1 MACHTVDKYSRKPSP
16 SRCRIQSGSVLPS
29 RRQAGQNGL
38 SGSVA
43 RARESQGTVQRNAE
57 MIRVR
62 MSLAEA

>member
-1 MACHTVDKYSRKPSP
+1 MGKIFILRVHNDLRA
-16 SRCRIQSGSVLPS
+16 
-29 RRQAGQNGL
+29 RQAGQNGL